1 MRRILYRESLK
12 VATKLN
18 SKSRILLAS
27 LPTQLWSRKTTSVIS
42 MDQDESTSPNFKT
55 KADLNTY
62 LEKTHSLDVILRQ
75 ANGHSEFYLPSSN
88 SAATPTSLPDIVRRT
103 KKKAMQ
109 LRQQIQDNNEDHE
122 DQLLEAFDSFFDA
135 LGFETLRRGTE
146 LSLASDLVFST
157 ERSHLPTNPSSPF
170 SSLQLVP
177 SPAGKGEDDN
187 ASYKYNKQ
195 KSLQGEWKDLIL
207 ITHPSACIGQEEL
220 HGSVIAMTTKKNIES
235 DDDELLG
242 IVLNKPWQKYYSN
255 ETEENQKTST
265 LRDVIKANDLFP
277 FQQAKDDPD
286 SQLMLD
292 LEIFQGGPVPTSSLL
307 LLYEDMEDITN
318 VSEAVTEEDK
328 DDGKKSKDKS
338 NDIELKIKELES
350 EIQKETVIVEQ
361 MRSDLKERDETE
373 ELKEKEFLVGTFGT
387 MKLRVIETPG
397 DLVTLVQQKIVDPK
411 RCKLLT
417 GLCVWNRDQLG
428 IELERNV
435 WIRTNLKDVNES
447 SKITL
452 IDNTQINGKDS
463 FSENAW
469 REAVSQLGEDYLE
482 IATTIETNHDKML
495 EHLGKAAEER
505 YERMAI
511 VMKELGFDDDD
522 G

>member
-1 MRRILYRESLK
+1 M
-12 VATKLN
+12 V
-18 SKSRILLAS
+18 
-27 LPTQLWSRKTTSVIS
+27 
-42 MDQDESTSPNFKT
+42 
-55 KADLNTY
+55 
-62 LEKTHSLDVILRQ
+62 LRLVP
-75 ANGHSEFYLPSSN
+75 Y
-88 SAATPTSLPDIVRRT
+88 TD
-103 KKKAMQ
+103 
-109 LRQQIQDNNEDHE
+109 NED
-122 DQLLEAFDSFFDA
+122 QLEAFDSFFDA
-135 LGFETLRRGTE
+135 LGFEALRRGTE
-146 LSLASDLVFST
+146 LSLASDLIFST

-195 KSLQGEWKDLIL
+195 KSLQGEWKNLIL
-207 ITHPSACIGQEEL
+207 ITHPTACIGQEEL

-242 IVLNKPWQKYYSN
+242 IVLNKPWQKYYN
-255 ETEENQKTST
+255 ETEENQKAST

-292 LEIFQGGPVPTSSLL
+292 LEIFQGGPVPTSLL

-318 VSEAVTEEDK
+318 VSEAVTEENK
-328 DDGKKSKDKS
+328 DDEKS
-338 NDIELKIKELES
+338 NDIDLKIKELES

-361 MRSDLKERDETE
+361 MRSDLKEME
-373 ELKEKEFLVGTFGT
+373 ELEESEEQTEKEFLVGTFGT

-397 DLVTLVQQKIVDPK
+397 DLVTLVQQKTVDPK

-447 SKITL
+447 SNITL
-452 IDNTQINGKDS
+452 IDDTHINGKDS

-495 EHLGKAAEER
+495 GHLGKAAEER

-522 G
+522 GEPAAPEKMIIVDDDDDGEEEDLK